1 MKLQVTL
8 VKSLIGSKQNQIRTA
23 HALGL
28 KKINQTVEVTPN
40 EAVLGMIQTIAH
52 LVRVVEVK

>member
-8 VKSLIGSKQNQIRTA
+8 VKSLIGSKQNQIKTA

>member
-52 LVRVVEVK
+52 LVRVVEK

>member
-8 VKSLIGSKQNQIRTA
+8 VQSLIGSKQNQIRTA

-52 LVRVVEVK
+52 LVRVVEK